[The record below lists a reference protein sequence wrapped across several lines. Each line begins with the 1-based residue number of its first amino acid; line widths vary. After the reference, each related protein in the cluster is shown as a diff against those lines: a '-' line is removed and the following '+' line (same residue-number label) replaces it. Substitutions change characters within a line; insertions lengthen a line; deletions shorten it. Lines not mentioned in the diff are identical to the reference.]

1 MRIQNLFE
9 KDIFRPINGVVK
21 ADQLDESS
29 IWQEL
34 DEFVV
39 TKELDQHLRRFF
51 SIYCEAMDKTG
62 DPDVAGRIGV
72 WISGF
77 FGSGKSHFIKVLS
90 YLLNN
95 KNHTHEG
102 QTRRA
107 VEFFD
112 PKIKDAMLLGDIK
125 RAVASH
131 ADVIL
136 FNIDSKADNRV
147 GRNAI
152 LAVFLK
158 VLNELAG
165 FSGDHPHIAHMERYL
180 ESKGKLGV
188 FHDAYRTLTG
198 TDWTAERDAYAFN
211 RDEVIKALAHT
222 LVQSE
227 QSCEKWI
234 DGAEDN
240 FALTIEN
247 FCKWVQDYLN
257 GRGADHRIVFLV
269 DEVGQ
274 FIGTDTH
281 LMLNLQTIT
290 EELGTVCKG
299 RAWVVVTSQEDID
312 AVLGEMQGTRTNDF
326 SKIQGRFRTRLSLSS
341 ANVDEVIQERLLA
354 KREEVRADLKAE
366 YAQRG
371 DILKNQLS
379 FKDIGATFPQFRDA
393 DDFVRQYPFAPYQF
407 KLLQKIF
414 ESIRKAGATGLHLAQ
429 GERSLL
435 DAFQHAGQSVS
446 NMEVG
451 VLVPLYRFYP
461 SIESFLDTAVKRTI
475 DHARDNASLED
486 FDTRLLE
493 VLFLI
498 RYVDEVKGN
507 VDNLVTLCLD
517 QMDADRLALRK
528 TIEAGLQRLERE
540 TLVNRSGET
549 YFFLTSEE
557 RDINREIKNVALSN
571 AEEARLLGELIFDD
585 VLKGQRKHRFSTNS
599 MDFTFNRICDA
610 HPIGN
615 RTEGGLIVSIMTAL
629 ADDYEFYQDAGKCV
643 LESTYDGGQVRI
655 RLQDDE
661 SLGRELRAF
670 LRTEKYIRTKNDG
683 TLPPATKRIHRDMA
697 DENRIRR
704 EGLTRL
710 LGKMLADA
718 SYFVAGQRL
727 EVSAS
732 VPQAALGEATEYLIQ
747 NTFNKMGY
755 LKTLRADPLREIQAV
770 LRSNDIGQYNLDM
783 DIPESNPHAIDD
795 LRSYIE
801 LCAKTSR
808 QIVLFEMITA
818 RYANRPYGWPAFEVI
833 LLLVRLIMAGEVQCI
848 SGGAAIPKDKLYE
861 ALATQG
867 KWRYITVVQR
877 AASKSEDV
885 QEARELGRD
894 VFSEMGPEG
903 EEALFEF
910 LKGWLERWRERLSR
924 YSALADTGS
933 YPGVGEIADSLGLV
947 NALLAPD
954 ESNKFLARFN
964 ERGSDL
970 RDLADVFHDLDHF
983 YEHQRPMWDKLRAAS
998 DKFKL
1003 NQMELERNEAAG
1015 SALRRMSEILTAPSP
1030 YRLVKEAEGLI
1041 RTVSEVNEALLS
1053 ERRAQALVAI
1063 AEQTASVSTEVSTAG
1078 GDEALKKTCLTPLEN
1093 LAKQVSTHVSLA
1105 HIDQAESE
1113 SVCLKDEGLDQVECY
1128 LARKAK
1134 GGSTVQDKPVVKP
1147 RRVVSPGRL
1156 VKSSYLE
1163 SQADVNAFLDDL
1175 RKELTDA
1182 LARNERIEIR

>member
-1 MRIQNLFE
+1 MRIQNLFQ

-29 IWQEL
+29 VWQEL
-34 DEFVV
+34 EEFVV

-51 SIYCEAMDKTG
+51 SSYCEAMDKTG

-72 WISGF
+72 WVSGF
-77 FGSGKSHFIKVLS
+77 FGSGKSHFLKVLS

-95 KNHTHEG
+95 ANHTHDG

-131 ADVIL
+131 TDVIL
-136 FNIDSKADNRV
+136 FNIDSKADNKA
-147 GRNAI
+147 GRDAI

-165 FSGDHPHIAHMERYL
+165 YSGDHPHIAHMERYL
-180 ESKGKLGV
+180 EGKGRLGI
-188 FHDAYRTLTG
+188 FHDAYRTLTS
-198 TDWTAERDAYAFN
+198 THWTEERDAYAFN

-222 LVQSE
+222 LHQSE

-247 FCKWVQDYLN
+247 FCKWVQDYLDS
-257 GRGADHRIVFLV
+257 RGEDHRIVFLV

-274 FIGTDTH
+274 FIGTDPH

-290 EELGTVCKG
+290 EELGTVCMG

-312 AVLGEMQGTRTNDF
+312 AVLGEMQGTRANDF

-341 ANVDEVIQERLLA
+341 ANVDEVIQKRLLA

-366 YAQRG
+366 YAKQG

-379 FKDIGATFPQFRDA
+379 FKDVGTTFPQFRDA
-393 DDFVRQYPFAPYQF
+393 DDFVRDYPFAPYQF

-451 VLVPLYRFYP
+451 ILVPLYRFYP
-461 SIESFLDTAVKRTI
+461 SIESFLDTTVKRTI
-475 DHARDNASLED
+475 DQARDNASLED

-517 QMDADRLALRK
+517 QIDADRLALRK
-528 TIEAGLQRLERE
+528 NIEACLQRLERE
-540 TLVNRSGET
+540 TLVNRSGDT

-557 RDINREIKNVALSN
+557 RDINREIKNVELSS
-571 AEEARLLGELIFDD
+571 AEEAKLLGELVFDD
-585 VLKGQRKHRFSTNS
+585 VLKGQRKHRFSTNK
-599 MDFTFNRICDA
+599 MDFSFNRTCDA
-610 HPIGN
+610 YPVGN
-615 RTEGGLIVSIMTAL
+615 RTEGGLIVSILTPL
-629 ADDYEFYQDAGKCV
+629 ADDYESYQDGKCV
-643 LESTYDGGQVRI
+643 LDSGQDGGQVLI
-655 RLQDDE
+655 RVRDDK
-661 SLGRELRAF
+661 SLGRELRTL
-670 LRTEKYIRTKNDG
+670 LRTDKYIRTKDDG
-683 TLPPATKRIHRDMA
+683 TLPPTTKRIHRDLA

-704 EGLTRL
+704 ERLTSL
-710 LGKMLADA
+710 LGEMLAAA

-727 EVSAS
+727 EVVGS
-732 VPQAALGEATEYLIQ
+732 VPQAALSEAMEYLIQ
-747 NTFNKMGY
+747 NTFTKMSY
-755 LKTLRADPLREIQAV
+755 LKTLRDDPLKEIQAV
-770 LRSNDIGQYNLDM
+770 LRSNAIGQHNLGMDM
-783 DIPESNPHAIDD
+783 PQGNPQATED
-795 LRSYIE
+795 LRGYIE
-801 LCAKTSR
+801 LCTKTSR
-808 QIVLFEMITA
+808 QVVLFDMLTA
-818 RYANRPYGWPAFEVI
+818 RYANRPYGWPEFEVI
-833 LLLVRLIMAGEVQCI
+833 LLLARLYMAGEVQFV
-848 SGGAAIPKDKLYE
+848 SGGAAIPKGKLYE
-861 ALATQG
+861 ALTSRH
-867 KWRYITVVQR
+867 KWRNITVVQR
-877 AASKSEDV
+877 ATSKPEDV
-885 QEARELGRD
+885 KKARELGRD

-903 EEALFEF
+903 EDALFEF
-910 LKGWLERWRERLSR
+910 LKGRLEGWREKLSR
-924 YSALADTGS
+924 YRDMADTGS
-933 YPGVGEIADSLGLV
+933 YPGAEDIADSLSLLNTLV
-947 NALLAPD
+947 APED
-954 ESNKFLARFN
+954 SNRFLAQVN

-970 RDLADVFHDLDHF
+970 RDVADRFHDLDHF
-983 YEHQRPMWDKLRAAS
+983 YEHQRPMWDKLSAESGR
-998 DKFKL
+998 FKL
-1003 NQMELERNEAAG
+1003 NQMELERNDSAG
-1015 SALRRMSEILTAPSP
+1015 SALRRMGEILAAPSP
-1030 YRLVKEAEGLI
+1030 YELVKEAEGLI
-1041 RTVSEVNEALLS
+1041 RTVSEVNEELLS
-1053 ERRAQALVAI
+1053 ERRARAI
-1063 AEQTASVSTEVSTAG
+1063 ATITEQTASVSAEVSTAG
-1078 GDEALKKTCLTPLEN
+1078 GDESLKTTCLTPLED
-1093 LAKQVSTHVSLA
+1093 LAKQVSTHESLA
-1105 HIDQAESE
+1105 HIGQAEAE
-1113 SVCLKDEGLDQVECY
+1113 AVRLKDEVLDQVERY
-1128 LARKAK
+1128 LERKAEEGK
-1134 GGSTVQDKPVVKP
+1134 AGPDKPVVKP
-1147 RRVVSPGRL
+1147 RRVVSPGKF

-1163 SQADVNAFLDDL
+1163 SKADVNTFLNDL

-1182 LARNERIEIR
+1182 LAKNERIEIR

>member
-1 MRIQNLFE
+1 MRIQNLFQ

-29 IWQEL
+29 VWQEL
-34 DEFVV
+34 EEFVV

-51 SIYCEAMDKTG
+51 SSYCEAMDKTG

-72 WISGF
+72 WVSGF
-77 FGSGKSHFIKVLS
+77 FGSGKSHFLKVLS

-95 KNHTHEG
+95 ETHTHDG

-131 ADVIL
+131 TDVIL
-136 FNIDSKADNRV
+136 FNIDNKADNKA
-147 GRNAI
+147 GRDAI

-165 FSGDHPHIAHMERYL
+165 YSGDHPHIAHMERYL
-180 ESKGKLGV
+180 EGKGRLGI
-188 FHDAYRTLTG
+188 FHDAYRAQTG
-198 TDWTAERDAYAFN
+198 NRWTDERDAYAFN

-222 LVQSE
+222 LGQSE

-247 FCKWVQDYLN
+247 FCKWVQEYLD
-257 GRGADHRIVFLV
+257 GMGEDHRIVFLV

-274 FIGTDTH
+274 FIGTDPH

-290 EELGTVCKG
+290 EELGTVCMG

-312 AVLGEMQGTRTNDF
+312 AVLGEMQGTRANDF

-341 ANVDEVIQERLLA
+341 ANVDEVIQQRLLA

-366 YAQRG
+366 YAKQG

-379 FKDIGATFPQFRDA
+379 FKDVGTTFPQFRDA
-393 DDFVRQYPFAPYQF
+393 DDFVRDYPFAPYQF

-451 VLVPLYRFYP
+451 ILVPLYRFYP
-461 SIESFLDTAVKRTI
+461 SIESFLDTTVKRTI
-475 DHARDNASLED
+475 DQARDNASLED
-486 FDTRLLE
+486 FDTRLLK

-517 QMDADRLALRK
+517 QIDADRLALRK
-528 TIEAGLQRLERE
+528 NIEACLQRLERE
-540 TLVNRSGET
+540 TLVNRSGDT

-557 RDINREIKNVALSN
+557 RDINREIKNVELSS
-571 AEEARLLGELIFDD
+571 AEEAKLLGELVFDD
-585 VLKGQRKHRFSTNS
+585 VLKGQRKHRFSTNK
-599 MDFTFNRICDA
+599 MDFSFNRTCDA
-610 HPIGN
+610 YPVGN
-615 RTEGGLIVSIMTAL
+615 RTEGGLIVSILTPL
-629 ADDYEFYQDAGKCV
+629 ADDYESYQDGKCV
-643 LESTYDGGQVRI
+643 LDSGQDGGQVLI
-655 RLQDDE
+655 RVRDDE

-670 LRTEKYIRTKNDG
+670 LRTDKYIRTKDDG
-683 TLPPATKRIHRDMA
+683 TLPSTTKRIHRDLA

-704 EGLTRL
+704 DRLVRL
-710 LGKMLADA
+710 LGEMLTDA

-727 EVSAS
+727 EIAASA
-732 VPQAALGEATEYLIQ
+732 PQAALSEAMEYLIQ

-755 LKTLRADPLREIQAV
+755 LQSLRDDPLREIQAV
-770 LRSNDIGQYNLDM
+770 LRSNDIGQLNTDM
-783 DIPESNPHAIDD
+783 DMPESNPQATED

-801 LCAKTSR
+801 LCTKTSR
-808 QIVLFEMITA
+808 QIVLFNMLTA
-818 RYANRPYGWPAFEVI
+818 RYANRPYGWPEFEVI
-833 LLLVRLIMAGEVQCI
+833 LLLARLYMAGEVQFV
-848 SGGAAIPKDKLYE
+848 SGGAAIPKGKLYE
-861 ALATQG
+861 ALTSRH
-867 KWRYITVVQR
+867 KWRNITVVQR
-877 AASKSEDV
+877 ATSKPEDV
-885 QEARELGRD
+885 KKARELGRD

-903 EEALFEF
+903 EDALFEF
-910 LKGWLERWRERLSR
+910 LKGRLEGWREKLSR
-924 YSALADTGS
+924 YRDMADTGS
-933 YPGVGEIADSLGLV
+933 YPGAEDIADSLSLLNTLV
-947 NALLAPD
+947 APED
-954 ESNKFLARFN
+954 SNRFLAQVN

-970 RDLADVFHDLDHF
+970 RDVADRFHDLDHF
-983 YEHQRPMWDKLRAAS
+983 YEHQRPMWDKLSAESGR
-998 DKFKL
+998 FKL
-1003 NQMELERNEAAG
+1003 NQMELERNDSAG
-1015 SALRRMSEILTAPSP
+1015 SALRRMSEILAAPSP
-1030 YRLVKEAEGLI
+1030 YGLVKEAEELI
-1041 RTVSEVNEALLS
+1041 RTVSEVNEELLS
-1053 ERRAQALVAI
+1053 ARRAQALATI
-1063 AEQTASVSTEVSTAG
+1063 AEQTASVSAEVSTAG
-1078 GDEALKKTCLTPLEN
+1078 GDEALKTTCLTPLKN
-1093 LAKQVSTHVSLA
+1093 LANQVSTHDSLA

-1113 SVCLKDEGLDQVECY
+1113 AVRLKDEALTQVERY
-1128 LARKAK
+1128 LARKAEEGK
-1134 GGSTVQDKPVVKP
+1134 AKQDKLVIRP
-1147 RRVVSPGRL
+1147 RRVVSPVKL
-1156 VKSSYLE
+1156 VKSPYLE
-1163 SQADVNAFLDDL
+1163 SQVDVDAFLDDL
-1175 RKELTDA
+1175 RTELTDA